1 MRITI
6 KKILIAKKFLLR
18 FEFYERSIIRKH
30 THTQLN
36 TINNLIFKNV
46 QRKIISQQSQQH
58 LFRINLIAIFKKLFV
73 Y

>member
-1 MRITI
+1 MFDKQWNYEIKKNINKIMRITI

-46 QRKIISQQSQQH
+46 QKKII
-58 LFRINLIAIFKKLFV
+58 L
-73 Y
+73 